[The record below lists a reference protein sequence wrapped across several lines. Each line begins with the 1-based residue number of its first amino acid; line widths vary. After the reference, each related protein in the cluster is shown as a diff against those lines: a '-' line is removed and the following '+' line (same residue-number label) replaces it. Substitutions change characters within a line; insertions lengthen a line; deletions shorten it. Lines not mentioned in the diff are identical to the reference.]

1 MEQAQHITDLLA
13 VAIGAAAG
21 AMAASRK
28 QMDIGGFALIAMITG
43 VGGGTVRDLVL
54 NVPVF
59 WLRDGAFVLVAL
71 GVAVA
76 AFFGAHLLESRWKWL
91 LWADAI
97 ALGLY
102 AVAGT
107 AKAIQADANYVVAAG
122 LGVVTATFGGVLRDV
137 LCAEVPLILRKE
149 IYATAAAAGASLYA
163 FLVWLGV
170 APYYA
175 LAAGFMVGFGIRAVA
190 LAFNYSLPAYRAR
203 PGRDF

>member
-1 MEQAQHITDLLA
+1 MGETQHITDLLA

-21 AMAASRK
+21 ALAASRK

-59 WLRDGAFVLVAL
+59 WLRDGSFILVAL
-71 GVAVA
+71 AVAVA
-76 AFFGAHLLESRWKWL
+76 LFFGAHLLESRWKWL
-91 LWADAI
+91 LWADAV

-163 FLVWLGV
+163 LLVWLGV
-170 APYYA
+170 APPYA
-175 LAAGFMVGFGIRAVA
+175 LAVGFAVGFGVRAIA
-190 LAFNYSLPAYRAR
+190 LAFNYSLPPYKAR
-203 PGRDF
+203 PGRPF